1 MDLGALVR
9 RLVAGPSGAGDAAA
23 SGSSSEAA
31 SGSSGK
37 ARAAGPSID
46 PPARPAWRYARPI
59 QRVVGSAPL
68 VAPSAPFSAQLATA
82 RPAPLA
88 LAPLGHDRGLEA
100 PAGLVAGIAAP
111 VRRSPASPMPA
122 SVRTAHDARP
132 ATRAAVQ
139 RSSDGSASPD
149 DGVSGDVAPADAV
162 PAQSGVALE
171 EAPPRGAASAGVAP
185 VAAPSPL
192 VTAPS
197 PVAGLVGLI
206 GRAAVAS
213 VSRSSPMAASAVAG
227 SDAPSVGRSVAGD
240 PARASTASTPT
251 VAQAARAPS
260 VPSTSVTDR
269 PVRRI
274 RLGAPLTP
282 TVSRMAIQGSSAAA
296 SSSLASSATLPP
308 APGPLA
314 APGPSAPGPSAPSGV
329 SAPAAET
336 LATAA
341 LATSGTSAPADPMQ
355 PAASPGGMAS
365 SNPSPAPARLQRSA
379 TRAPA
384 RSPLVGG
391 LRPVLTPASSA
402 ISVLR
407 RAVPEAE
414 IEGDAVGAGS
424 SAEALAAVGRPDWAA
439 AGAGWAPSQ
448 PSAMTA
454 GAGSLGGPGSPFAI
468 EPGQGGISP
477 ARLTWTN
484 PLADDPSAPSAGAG
498 PDPMAARLAAGA
510 ALPSMPWAAASTS
523 ATSAPAATPASA
535 PASASSSPTVSRSSA
550 SRPAAPR
557 GGLRVGPAMTGADV
571 AGAAGRPASLSSVRP
586 SFPSR
591 ASASPA
597 VGAWDPEPV
606 VARAVTID
614 EVEVAPGPST
624 ASGESG
630 PAAGASA
637 PAGGGGGGAAQTAAA
652 GAAGAAGSEAA
663 RDQETQAWADRL
675 YDRIAL
681 RLRRDLLVERERS
694 GALVDR
700 GF

>member
-9 RLVAGPSGAGDAAA
+9 RLVAGPSGAGGAAVP
-23 SGSSSEAA
+23 GSTGEAP
-31 SGSSGK
+31 
-37 ARAAGPSID
+37 AAGSSID
-46 PPARPAWRYARPI
+46 PLARPAWRDARPI

-68 VAPSAPFSAQLATA
+68 VAPSAPFAAQLATA

-111 VRRSPASPMPA
+111 VQRSPASPMPA

-402 ISVLR
+402 ISVSR
-407 RAVPEAE
+407 RAAPEAE
-414 IEGDAVGAGS
+414 IEGGAVGAGS

-523 ATSAPAATPASA
+523 ATSAPASASA
-535 PASASSSPTVSRSSA
+535 SDSSSPTVSRSSA

-557 GGLRVGPAMTGADV
+557 GGLRVGPAMTGTI

-597 VGAWDPEPV
+597 GGAWDPEPV